1 METRGTLLEIRFS
14 TIEQFAPYRERI
26 LSVFRNLGE
35 REGMLFFVAL
45 NEAVNNALIHGGT
58 VAEGRAV
65 ELSVRDEGPRICAA
79 IRNCGGCFS
88 HDMKPDPEVFDNVFR
103 ESGRGVQIILHI
115 ADECSIGE
123 SGRLVSLCMN
133 KPGAAAGGQGE

>member
-45 NEAVNNALIHGGT
+45 NEAVNNALIHG
-58 VAEGRAV
+58 V
-65 ELSVRDEGPRICAA
+65 EARGVRDGLWSFPS
-79 IRNCGGCFS
+79 G
-88 HDMKPDPEVFDNVFR
+88 MKV
-103 ESGRGVQIILHI
+103 
-115 ADECSIGE
+115 
-123 SGRLVSLCMN
+123 
-133 KPGAAAGGQGE
+133 PGSVPPSETAAAVFPTT